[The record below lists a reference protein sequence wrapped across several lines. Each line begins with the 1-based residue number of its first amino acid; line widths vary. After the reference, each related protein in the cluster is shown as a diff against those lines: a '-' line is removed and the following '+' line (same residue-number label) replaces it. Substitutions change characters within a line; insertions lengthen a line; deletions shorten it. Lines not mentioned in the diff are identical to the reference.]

1 MGSGLEISLSSSAG
15 GQVNK
20 PGKRGKRGYRVP
32 SYRVCRVYWVYRKIK
47 GKGWRKKEWPFDLE
61 QHGCYDF
68 A

>member
-1 MGSGLEISLSSSAG
+1 LLPLLSGLSRAELSSLL
-15 GQVNK
+15 
-20 PGKRGKRGYRVP
+20 